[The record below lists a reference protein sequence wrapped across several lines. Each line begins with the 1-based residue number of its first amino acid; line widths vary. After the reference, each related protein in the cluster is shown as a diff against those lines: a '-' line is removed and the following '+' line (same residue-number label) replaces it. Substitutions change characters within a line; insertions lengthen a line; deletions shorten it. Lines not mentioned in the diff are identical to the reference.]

1 MVVSNQNVNGSTHS
15 MRAWERLIGLLRHR
29 LVIGPARSLRAFTQ
43 HLTSIAAQRT
53 ATHVHDGII
62 RYISMPQRQ
71 PDYLLERSDLLFR
84 RDNQGESFDDDVSA
98 LRDQVGSGRR
108 DQPDDNQ
115 YPDAD
120 QTTYSPPRQS
130 WDTTVST
137 PAESTY
143 STPRTEPPPQ
153 PAPEAGDASVIAQDT
168 TWDGTVQSSGSL
180 HVYGNLGGEITVEGD
195 VYVAEGAS
203 VSANVQAG
211 SMTVAG
217 SIEGTIECTGR
228 FEVLPSGRVTADV
241 AAPRLV
247 VHEGAVVVGKL
258 RMTSEAAGGE

>member
-1 MVVSNQNVNGSTHS
+1 MVVSNQNVSGSTHS
-15 MRAWERLIGLLRHR
+15 MRGWERMAGILHQR
-29 LVIGPARSLRAFTQ
+29 LVMGPAQWLRAFTQ
-43 HLTSIAAQRT
+43 HVTSIAAPRT
-53 ATHVHDGII
+53 PMRMHDGIV

-108 DQPDDNQ
+108 DQTDDNQ

-130 WDTTVST
+130 WNTTTST

-143 STPRTEPPPQ
+143 SVPTNEPPPR
-153 PAPEAGDASVIAQDT
+153 PAPEAGDASIIAQDT

-180 HVYGNLGGEITVEGD
+180 HVYGTLGGQLTVEGD
-195 VYVAEGAS
+195 VYVADGAS
-203 VSANVQAG
+203 VSANVSAG

-258 RMTSEAAGGE
+258 RMTSEAAGSE

>member
-1 MVVSNQNVNGSTHS
+1 MVVSNQNVTGSTHS
-15 MRAWERLIGLLRHR
+15 MRAWERLIGMLHQQ
-29 LVIGPARSLRAFTQ
+29 LVIGPAHSLRA
-43 HLTSIAAQRT
+43 LTRYFASITAQRT
-53 ATHVHDGII
+53 PTDVHDGII
-62 RYISMPQRQ
+62 RYVSMPQRQ

-130 WDTTVST
+130 WNTTTST
-137 PAESTY
+137 PAEPTY
-143 STPRTEPPPQ
+143 STPGTEPPPR
-153 PAPEAGDASVIAQDT
+153 PAPETGDASVIAQDT

-180 HVYGNLGGEITVEGD
+180 HVYGSLGGQITVAGD

-203 VSANVQAG
+203 VSATVQAG
-211 SMTVAG
+211 SMTIAG

-258 RMTSEAAGGE
+258 RMTSEVAGGE

>member
-1 MVVSNQNVNGSTHS
+1 MVVSNQNVSGSTPS
-15 MRAWERLIGLLRHR
+15 IRAWERLVGLLHHR
-29 LVIGPARSLRAFTQ
+29 LVIGPAQLLQAFT
-43 HLTSIAAQRT
+43 HNFRNMAAQRT
-53 ATHVHDGII
+53 PTHDGII
-62 RYISMPQRQ
+62 RYISMPPRQ
-71 PDYLLERSDLLFR
+71 PGYLLERSDLLFR

-120 QTTYSPPRQS
+120 QTTYSPPQQS
-130 WDTTVST
+130 WNTIAGTPTESSYST
-137 PAESTY
+137 PAI
-143 STPRTEPPPQ
+143 EPPPR
-153 PAPEAGDASVIAQDT
+153 PAPEAGEASVIAQDT

-180 HVYGNLGGEITVEGD
+180 HVYGTLGGEITVEGD
-195 VYVAEGAS
+195 VYVAEGAA
-203 VSANVQAG
+203 VSANIRAG
-211 SMTVAG
+211 SMTIAG
-217 SIEGTIECTGR
+217 TIEGTIECTGR

-258 RMTSEAAGGE
+258 RMTSEATGGE